1 MGINTQR
8 NCDHILS
15 FGYIADNFEVLWA
28 FSANPGQAQR
38 ILYSYNIFMRYCM
51 QSDWLRTSRA
61 IIQELGLL

>member
-8 NCDHILS
+8 NSDHILS

-38 ILYSYNIFMRYCM
+38 ILYSYNIFMRYCTF
-51 QSDWLRTSRA
+51 RNHA
-61 IIQELGLL
+61 I